1 MKRWKETLLEI
12 GTFNENPTIIGCF
25 GGGMKELKETIRQ
38 IFEFGNNYKLL
49 EWISREIQ
57 KTVLWESKS
66 LIGKVLSGL
75 LT

>member
-1 MKRWKETLLEI
+1 MVKVI
-12 GTFNENPTIIGCF
+12 PTIIGCF
-25 GGGMKELKETIRQ
+25 GGGMKELIETIRQ
-38 IFEFGNNYKLL
+38 IFEFGYNYKLL

-66 LIGKVLSGL
+66 LIRKVLSGL